1 MLFCFLCFDKQLHLY
16 IHILVRIYFI
26 FLKNVQDQTWKSF
39 NTKFRP
45 ERKGRKSSNQVR
57 QILALYCYLDA
68 LILD

>member
-16 IHILVRIYFI
+16 IHILFRIYFI

-39 NTKFRP
+39 NTKFGP
-45 ERKGRKSSNQVR
+45 ERKGRKSSYQVR
-57 QILALYCYLDA
+57 QILALYCYLVA